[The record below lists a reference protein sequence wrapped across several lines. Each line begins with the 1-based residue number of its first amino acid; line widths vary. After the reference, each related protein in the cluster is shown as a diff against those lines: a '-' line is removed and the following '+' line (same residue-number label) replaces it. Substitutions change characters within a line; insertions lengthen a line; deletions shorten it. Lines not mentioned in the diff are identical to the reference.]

1 MTYTFLSF
9 RHNVN
14 KSKALGVP
22 TPRIEVSHEMP
33 K

>member
-14 KSKALGVP
+14 KSKAFGAPP
-22 TPRIEVSHEMP
+22 TRIEVSHEMP